1 MTRLRF
7 PLLRRFLRD
16 SDGVA
21 TVEFVLVFPIFLS
34 FLLMSIELG
43 FVTMRYALIERGLD
57 MTVREIRLGTGA
69 DWQHDDIKDSVCENA
84 LFVANCKTALRLEM
98 RPRSIRDYTSLG
110 DEVDCTDRAEESNP
124 VSFQTGGENQLM
136 VLRACYKYRPLFPA
150 ALLGSTLKKDD
161 SGDASIIAMTA
172 FVQEPK

>member
-1 MTRLRF
+1 MIPLRF
-7 PLLRRFLRD
+7 PTLRRFRRD
-16 SDGVA
+16 SDGTA
-21 TVEFVLVFPIFLS
+21 TLEFVLVFPVFLS
-34 FLLMSIELG
+34 LLLMSIELG

-69 DWQHDDIKDSVCENA
+69 NWKHDDIKDSICERA
-84 LFVANCKTALRLEM
+84 VSVANCKESLRLEM
-98 RPRSIRDYTSLG
+98 RPRSIREYTSLG
-110 DEVDCTDRAEESNP
+110 SEVDCTDRAEETDP
-124 VSFQTGGENQLM
+124 VAFQTGGENQLM

-150 ALLGSTLKKDD
+150 AMLGSRLSTDS